1 MMSILPG
8 KSFPL
13 GATVRPDGV
22 NFVVF
27 SKNCTRIELLLFD
40 DANDSQPTHV
50 LEFDPDINR
59 TFYYWH
65 MFVPHLQAGQ
75 LYGYRVYGEH
85 KPEVGFRFDGSK
97 LLIDPYAKAVVQPE
111 GFSRA
116 AACWPGDNTAQA
128 VKSAVVDTSQY
139 DWEDDQPLK
148 HPYAKTIIYEMHVG
162 GFTRHPSSDVDAD
175 IRGTY
180 LGVIEKI
187 PYLVDLGIT
196 AVELLPVFYF
206 DEQEAPE
213 GLTNYW
219 GYAPISLFAPHVGY
233 ASRRD
238 VMGPLDEF
246 RDMVKELHKAGI
258 EVILDVVY
266 NHTAEGNH
274 RGPTYSFKG
283 FENRAYYILER
294 NRARYANYS
303 GTGNTL
309 NANHSIVR
317 RLILDSL
324 CYWVEEMHVDGFRFD
339 LASILSRGERGQPLG
354 DPPVLWEIESNPILA
369 GTKIIA
375 EAWDA
380 GGLYQVGSFIG
391 HRWQEWNGRFRDDV
405 RRFLKGDSGMA
416 AALPAR
422 FLASPDIYAHELREP
437 EQSINFIT
445 SHDGFTMNDLV
456 SYNEKH
462 NHANG
467 EGNRDGSNNNHSWN
481 CGVEGP
487 TADMEIEA
495 LRNRQVKNFFT
506 ILLTSLG
513 VPMLVMGDEVRR
525 TQQGNNN
532 PYCQDN
538 AISWFDWADLEK
550 HADIRR
556 FVKKMIEFRQTFD
569 RLDANHQL
577 TLTEFLS
584 RAQFEWHGVNLSQP
598 DFSEHSHSLSFTIY
612 DWGVESFLHFIF
624 NAYWEPLEFELPQTT
639 KPWRLLVD
647 TYRSAPDDFYDVVDA
662 PVAPEWSLLVQPRS
676 SVILMTESHIL

>member
-294 NRARYANYS
+294 DRAS
-303 GTGNTL
+303 M
-309 NANHSIVR
+309 
-317 RLILDSL
+317 LIT
-324 CYWVEEMHVDGFRFD
+324 V
-339 LASILSRGERGQPLG
+339 AQ
-354 DPPVLWEIESNPILA
+354 
-369 GTKIIA
+369 
-375 EAWDA
+375 
-380 GGLYQVGSFIG
+380 
-391 HRWQEWNGRFRDDV
+391 
-405 RRFLKGDSGMA
+405 
-416 AALPAR
+416 
-422 FLASPDIYAHELREP
+422 
-437 EQSINFIT
+437 
-445 SHDGFTMNDLV
+445 
-456 SYNEKH
+456 
-462 NHANG
+462 
-467 EGNRDGSNNNHSWN
+467 
-481 CGVEGP
+481 
-487 TADMEIEA
+487 
-495 LRNRQVKNFFT
+495 
-506 ILLTSLG
+506 
-513 VPMLVMGDEVRR
+513 
-525 TQQGNNN
+525 
-532 PYCQDN
+532 
-538 AISWFDWADLEK
+538 AI
-550 HADIRR
+550 H
-556 FVKKMIEFRQTFD
+556 
-569 RLDANHQL
+569 
-577 TLTEFLS
+577 
-584 RAQFEWHGVNLSQP
+584 
-598 DFSEHSHSLSFTIY
+598 
-612 DWGVESFLHFIF
+612 
-624 NAYWEPLEFELPQTT
+624 
-639 KPWRLLVD
+639 
-647 TYRSAPDDFYDVVDA
+647 
-662 PVAPEWSLLVQPRS
+662 
-676 SVILMTESHIL
+676 